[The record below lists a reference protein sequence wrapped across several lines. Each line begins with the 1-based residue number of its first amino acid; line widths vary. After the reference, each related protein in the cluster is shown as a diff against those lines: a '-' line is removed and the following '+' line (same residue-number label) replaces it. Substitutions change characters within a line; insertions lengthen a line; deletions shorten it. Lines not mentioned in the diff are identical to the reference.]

1 MKKSLKFDY
10 RLILIVPF
18 ILLLVSLGA
27 IANQYIQTGDVFKR
41 SIELKGGTV
50 IDLSS
55 GDRFDVVAIE
65 DVLKQ
70 SYSEFSVRETRSF
83 DGYRISI
90 NMGSEVNSTEVLT
103 KLTGAGI
110 DTSGSSVEQIGPS
123 LGESFWAQAQLG
135 MVLAFIFMGIIVFII
150 FRKFVVSSAVI
161 MSAVF
166 DIIMTLG
173 FMQILGI
180 ELSMAGFAAILM
192 LIGYSVDTDIMLSSR
207 LMRDETESTKENLH
221 EKMIHA
227 LKTGL
232 AMTLTT
238 IGALLVLI
246 IMPISP
252 VLTEIAS
259 ILLIGLVFDIINTW
273 LMNSTVLRMYI
284 EGKWK

>member
-1 MKKSLKFDY
+1 
-10 RLILIVPF
+10 
-18 ILLLVSLGA
+18 
-27 IANQYIQTGDVFKR
+27 
-41 SIELKGGTV
+41 
-50 IDLSS
+50 
-55 GDRFDVVAIE
+55 
-65 DVLKQ
+65 
-70 SYSEFSVRETRSF
+70 
-83 DGYRISI
+83 
-90 NMGSEVNSTEVLT
+90 
-103 KLTGAGI
+103 
-110 DTSGSSVEQIGPS
+110 
-123 LGESFWAQAQLG
+123 